1 MTENI
6 KILLVSALTLVG
18 ALAVVMIVFAIVV
31 RRHMARQRKKVE
43 SFGKESEQRVDAMLK
58 KAFGEENVMTGVYL
72 PYINLDYDK
81 FAEIDQIVILRS
93 GVFVIEV
100 KSHNGFIDNPNQH
113 DWWQTY
119 NDKKIRFY
127 NPLRQNNTHA
137 RIVGDILKSGGQY
150 NVPIHNVVVFTSN
163 RVSFSNKYDN
173 LLKKH
178 EFIGYIKRVG
188 KKNSMSV
195 TQTSRVRALIKSKA
209 VTGTKVERSHRNAM
223 RKYQEKKR

>member
-137 RIVGDILKSGGQY
+137 RIV
-150 NVPIHNVVVFTSN
+150 
-163 RVSFSNKYDN
+163 
-173 LLKKH
+173 
-178 EFIGYIKRVG
+178 
-188 KKNSMSV
+188 
-195 TQTSRVRALIKSKA
+195 
-209 VTGTKVERSHRNAM
+209 
-223 RKYQEKKR
+223 

>member
-81 FAEIDQIVILRS
+81 FA
-93 GVFVIEV
+93 
-100 KSHNGFIDNPNQH
+100 
-113 DWWQTY
+113 
-119 NDKKIRFY
+119 
-127 NPLRQNNTHA
+127 
-137 RIVGDILKSGGQY
+137 
-150 NVPIHNVVVFTSN
+150 
-163 RVSFSNKYDN
+163 
-173 LLKKH
+173 
-178 EFIGYIKRVG
+178 
-188 KKNSMSV
+188 
-195 TQTSRVRALIKSKA
+195 
-209 VTGTKVERSHRNAM
+209 
-223 RKYQEKKR
+223 

>member
-6 KILLVSALTLVG
+6 KIILVSALTLVG

-43 SFGKESEQRVDAMLK
+43 SFGKESEQQVDAMLK

-100 KSHNGFIDNPNQH
+100 QEPQRIHRQPESARLVADLQRQE
-113 DWWQTY
+113 D
-119 NDKKIRFY
+119 
-127 NPLRQNNTHA
+127 PLLQSAQAEQHA
-137 RIVGDILKSGGQY
+137 RAHRRRYSEE
-150 NVPIHNVVVFTSN
+150 
-163 RVSFSNKYDN
+163 R
-173 LLKKH
+173 
-178 EFIGYIKRVG
+178 
-188 KKNSMSV
+188 
-195 TQTSRVRALIKSKA
+195 RAI
-209 VTGTKVERSHRNAM
+209 
-223 RKYQEKKR
+223 

>member
-1 MTENI
+1 
-6 KILLVSALTLVG
+6 
-18 ALAVVMIVFAIVV
+18 
-31 RRHMARQRKKVE
+31 
-43 SFGKESEQRVDAMLK
+43 MLK

-150 NVPIHNVVVFTSN
+150 KVPIP
-163 RVSFSNKYDN
+163 
-173 LLKKH
+173 
-178 EFIGYIKRVG
+178 
-188 KKNSMSV
+188 
-195 TQTSRVRALIKSKA
+195 
-209 VTGTKVERSHRNAM
+209 
-223 RKYQEKKR
+223 